1 LFSVATQMRNV
12 FSDNWKY
19 AFLVQNYVSK
29 VVWCEENNL
38 DYHFQI
44 MVGGSKWSGW
54 IGFDDDNSAA
64 MFRLMFSD
72 IAQITNTW
80 QVYMA
85 REKINFCLENKIDI
99 EYYDGKSFMGMGTIF
114 FKNKKDFVTLRERFP
129 NDAVISFVD
138 SNERLPNR

>member
-1 LFSVATQMRNV
+1 MRNV

-19 AFLVQNYVSK
+19 AFLVQNYASK
-29 VVWCEENNL
+29 VAWCEENNL
-38 DYHFQI
+38 DFDSEI
-44 MVGGSKWSGW
+44 MMGGFGGSKWSGW

-85 REKINFCLENKIDI
+85 REKIGFCLENKIDI
-99 EYYDGKSFMGMGTIF
+99 EYYDGKSFMGIGTIF
-114 FKNKKDFVTLRERFP
+114 FKNKKDFMTLRERFP
-129 NDAVISFVD
+129 DDEADIYF
-138 SNERLPNR
+138 PGNRKK